1 MPVFPAPTWADKLPN
16 LSKPELH
23 VIPILNSYSCRP
35 IMNEML
41 QCANVNNI
49 FRESASGGMCSVPRG
64 NIMEQKDCKMGFEI
78 NFRYSLQQ
86 SVTSWRNDISWVVIG
101 VGTPRCIWELQ
112 SHSRRLVHLA
122 DPNGCISDV
131 VNTKVFQ
138 MRRAGY
144 EMKIIA
150 SAKITEDGT
159 VLQQS
164 IIFWIILFLKNINQN
179 LLKHLK
185 KKRMKRSRKYPVS

>member
-1 MPVFPAPTWADKLPN
+1 
-16 LSKPELH
+16 
-23 VIPILNSYSCRP
+23 
-35 IMNEML
+35 MNEML

-112 SHSRRLVHLA
+112 SHSRRLVHLVRSSR
-122 DPNGCISDV
+122 NGTMPHMTSLL
-131 VNTKVFQ
+131 VNF
-138 MRRAGY
+138 
-144 EMKIIA
+144 I
-150 SAKITEDGT
+150 GT
-159 VLQQS
+159 T
-164 IIFWIILFLKNINQN
+164 
-179 LLKHLK
+179 
-185 KKRMKRSRKYPVS
+185 